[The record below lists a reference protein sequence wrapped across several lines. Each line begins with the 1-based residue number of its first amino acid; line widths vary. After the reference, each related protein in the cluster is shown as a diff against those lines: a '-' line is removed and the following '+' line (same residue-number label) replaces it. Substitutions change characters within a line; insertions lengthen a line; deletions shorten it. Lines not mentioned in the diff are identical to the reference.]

1 MKNSQ
6 KCPTAWHHWLSFS
19 AFTLAGVAFEG
30 ARFGS
35 VVSSVTTAPE
45 PTKWQ
50 KAEALSPEG
59 DAGAQR

>member
-6 KCPTAWHHWLSFS
+6 KWPTAWHHWLSFS

-35 VVSSVTTAPE
+35 VVSSVTAAPE
-45 PTKWQ
+45 PTKWR
-50 KAEALSPEG
+50 KAEALSPES

>member
-6 KCPTAWHHWLSFS
+6 KWQSAWHHWLSFS

-35 VVSSVTTAPE
+35 VMSSVRTAPE
-45 PTKWQ
+45 ATTWP
-50 KAEALSPEG
+50 KAEALSPE
-59 DAGAQR
+59 DNAGAQP

>member
-6 KCPTAWHHWLSFS
+6 KWPSAWHHWLSFS

-45 PTKWQ
+45 ATTWQ
-50 KAEALSPEG
+50 KSEAPGPENE
-59 DAGAQR
+59 AGAQR

>member
-6 KCPTAWHHWLSFS
+6 KWQSAWHHWLSFS

-35 VVSSVTTAPE
+35 VMSSVTTAPE
-45 PTKWQ
+45 ATKWP
-50 KAEALSPEG
+50 KTEALSPE
-59 DAGAQR
+59 DKAGAQP

>member
-6 KCPTAWHHWLSFS
+6 KWQSAWHHWLSFS

-35 VVSSVTTAPE
+35 VMSPVITAPE
-45 PTKWQ
+45 ATKCRQ
-50 KAEALSPEG
+50 AEALSPEG
-59 DAGAQR
+59 NAGAQR

>member
-6 KCPTAWHHWLSFS
+6 KWQSAWHHWLSFS

-35 VVSSVTTAPE
+35 VMSSVTTAQE
-45 PTKWQ
+45 GKRGPTT
-50 KAEALSPEG
+50 EAFSPE
-59 DAGAQR
+59 DKAGAQP

>member
-6 KCPTAWHHWLSFS
+6 KWQSAWHHWLSFS

-35 VVSSVTTAPE
+35 VMSSVTTAPE
-45 PTKWQ
+45 ATKWP
-50 KAEALSPEG
+50 KTEALSPE
-59 DAGAQR
+59 DNAGAQP

>member
-6 KCPTAWHHWLSFS
+6 KWQSAWHHWLSFS

-35 VVSSVTTAPE
+35 VVSSVTTA
-45 PTKWQ
+45 
-50 KAEALSPEG
+50 
-59 DAGAQR
+59 AGSHQVAKG

>member
-6 KCPTAWHHWLSFS
+6 KWPSAWHHWLSFS

-35 VVSSVTTAPE
+35 VVSSVTAAPE
-45 PTKWQ
+45 STTWR
-50 KAEALSPEG
+50 KAEALGPEG
-59 DAGAQR
+59 HTGA